1 MLDAWRERQADRLDP
16 VRFQLIDALE
26 RHAAHRQGTARRM
39 LDERLASLVDAYANE
54 VEHSTGALDGATAFA
69 QPPRPG
75 ALGRLVEEIA
85 AIRADSAATGN
96 GPAPAALPVLESLG
110 EFRNLWTRVR
120 ARGQLRQSLEQ
131 VPANAGPLNS
141 GSLVHRSLTLMREL
155 SPGYLQH
162 FLAYLDALSW
172 MEQMKD
178 AGAIGAPENARATGS
193 RKRARNKR
201 AQAE

>member
-26 RHAAHRQGTARRM
+26 RHAANRQGTARRM
-39 LDERLASLVDAYANE
+39 LDERLAGLVDAYANE
-54 VEHSTGALDGATAFA
+54 VERRAGAPDGVTAFA
-69 QPPRPG
+69 QPSRPG
-75 ALGRLVEEIA
+75 ALGRLVEDIA
-85 AIRADSAATGN
+85 AVRAGSAVTAN
-96 GPAPAALPVLESLG
+96 APAPAALPVLESLG

-172 MEQMKD
+172 MEQKKD
-178 AGAIGAPENARATGS
+178 AGAIGTSENARATGS
-193 RKRARNKR
+193 RKRVRGKR

>member
-39 LDERLASLVDAYANE
+39 LDERLARLVEAYANE
-54 VEHSTGALDGATAFA
+54 VERSTGALDDTATPARPSGA
-69 QPPRPG
+69 G

-85 AIRADSAATGN
+85 AVRADSAVTGKA
-96 GPAPAALPVLESLG
+96 PAPAALPVLELLG
-110 EFRNLWTRVR
+110 EFRSLWTHVR
-120 ARGQLRQSLEQ
+120 ARSQLRQSLEQ

-172 MEQMKD
+172 MEQMKE
-178 AGAIGAPENARATGS
+178 AGAFGAPQSARASGS
-193 RKRARNKR
+193 RKRVRGKR
-201 AQAE
+201 AD

>member
-16 VRFQLIDALE
+16 VRFQLIEALE
-26 RHAAHRQGTARRM
+26 RHVANQQGTARRM

-54 VEHSTGALDGATAFA
+54 VEHSTGALDGATAFT
-69 QPPRPG
+69 QPSRPG

-85 AIRADSAATGN
+85 AVRADSAATGN
-96 GPAPAALPVLESLG
+96 VPAPAALPVLESLG

-193 RKRARNKR
+193 RKRVRNKR